1 MRVRFYLFAAIVLIA
16 LAAHLLLLTGR
27 VSQGSEDAMR
37 SRLATASAA
46 VSMQIALIDA
56 TLSARGAAQSPSL
69 ADATRPGP
77 DGKPVKPDERA
88 LRAVASALEPE
99 PDLIIVG
106 GPIATAVSRR
116 GKGAS
121 LGDDPAAQD
130 LIKGAVEGP
139 SAARFATYDGKLYR
153 IASARVPGADSAV
166 VVGQAID
173 DRLATQLR
181 NQVDADVTVLADG
194 KVVAS
199 SLPPEGRAAVAR
211 WVRSPSPGY
220 GTLTV
225 RLPAVGTS
233 LSGKLPLWTS
243 HLGARAALV
252 NFPDT
257 TAQAVASVSAAPYL
271 SWLGRYQAFYL
282 FALALFL
289 IAAIVWGLLLAPK
302 VAVTRPAP
310 APRLHPSPPVAAG
323 SRSDASA
330 RSRALLG
337 ADVSA
342 PSETVKPAP
351 PPTEVPWSAGGE
363 DDGVV
368 SGPTVRKL
376 DTPLFDPFPAPSGA
390 AAETDGQTAAVELGV
405 GPLPA
410 ASEGGWSVGE
420 PSDVGVEPGPA
431 SLGPE
436 PMAGEPIAAL
446 DEEQREQQMA
456 AAQSPET
463 EPAVPLPGAR
473 SPPEADHVLHPPHAT
488 PFPGDEP
495 TRVEPL
501 SAMLIDRMRER
512 DEGEAPLAQKAP
524 DRPAGLGTGWGNPSV
539 APATPEPVW
548 GGAAEAGTQEPAPAP
563 WNESVSTLPEGAPT
577 PPWNEPVP
585 LPAPGTEAA
594 EAAANPPESDAAQP
608 VDEFADQPPLTEVTG
623 VETPLEGEPVPPA
636 EMAEEPPQQEE
647 PMGEAGAEAPA
658 EAGTEGVAA
667 AEEGDADE
675 AHFQETFERFLELRQ
690 QTGEPGNVSYDKF
703 VAKLRRNREELM
715 ARHNA
720 SGVRFSVYLKDGRA
734 AIKAS
739 ALR

>member
-16 LAAHLLLLTGR
+16 LAAHLALLTGR
-27 VSQGSEDAMR
+27 VSQVSEDAMR
-37 SRLATASAA
+37 SRLSTASAA
-46 VSMQIALIDA
+46 VRMQIALIDGS
-56 TLSARGAAQSPSL
+56 LSVRAAAQSPSL

-106 GPIATAVSRR
+106 GPAATAVSRR
-116 GKGAS
+116 GKASS
-121 LGDDPAAQD
+121 LGDDAAAQD
-130 LIKGAVEGP
+130 LVKGAVEGP
-139 SAARFATYDGKLYR
+139 SAARFATYEGRLYR
-153 IASARVPGADSAV
+153 VASARIPGADSAV

-173 DRLATQLR
+173 DRSATQLR

-225 RLPAVGTS
+225 RLPIVGTS

-243 HLGARAALV
+243 HLAARAALV

-257 TAQAVASVSAAPYL
+257 TAQAVVSVSAAPYL

-302 VAVTRPAP
+302 VVVTRPAP
-310 APRLHPSPPVAAG
+310 APRLHPSPPVAAA
-323 SRSDASA
+323 SRSEASA

-342 PSETVKPAP
+342 PSESVKPAP

-363 DDGVV
+363 EDGIV
-368 SGPTVRKL
+368 SGPTPVRKL
-376 DTPLFDPFPAPSGA
+376 DAPLFDTFPAPSGA
-390 AAETDGQTAAVELGV
+390 AAETDAQTAAVEPAV

-420 PSDVGVEPGPA
+420 PREVGVEPGPA

-446 DEEQREQQMA
+446 DEEQA
-456 AAQSPET
+456 AAQSLET
-463 EPAVPLPGAR
+463 EPAVPLPGAG
-473 SPPEADHVLHPPHAT
+473 PAPVDHVLHPPDVT

-512 DEGEAPLAQKAP
+512 DEGEAPLPQKAP
-524 DRPAGLGTGWGNPSV
+524 DRPAGLGTGWEDPSV
-539 APATPEPVW
+539 APATPEPAW
-548 GGAAEAGTQEPAPAP
+548 GGAAEAGSQEPAPAP

-577 PPWNEPVP
+577 PPWNEPVQP
-585 LPAPGTEAA
+585 SSGAEDA
-594 EAAANPPESDAAQP
+594 EAGAAPAEAEGEEPIETP
-608 VDEFADQPPLTEVTG
+608 ADQPPLTEVTG
-623 VETPLEGEPVPPA
+623 FETPFGSEPVPAAEMDEEPRAQEQEQPMAEGEPA
-636 EMAEEPPQQEE
+636 
-647 PMGEAGAEAPA
+647 APA
-658 EAGTEGVAA
+658 EAGMEGLAA
-667 AEEGDADE
+667 PEEGDPDE
-675 AHFQETFERFLELRQ
+675 AHFQEIFERFLELRQ
-690 QTGEPGNVSYDKF
+690 QTGEPGNVSYEKF
-703 VAKLRRNREELM
+703 VTKLRRNREELM
-715 ARHNA
+715 ARHSA
-720 SGVRFSVYLKDGRA
+720 RGVRFSVYLKDGRA

>member
-1 MRVRFYLFAAIVLIA
+1 MRVRFYVFAAIVSIA
-16 LAAHLLLLTGR
+16 LAAHLPLLTAR
-27 VSQGSEDAMR
+27 VSQVSEDAMR
-37 SRLATASAA
+37 SRLSTASGA
-46 VSMQIALIDA
+46 VRMQIALLDA
-56 TLSARGAAQSPSL
+56 GLPVRAAAQSPSL
-69 ADATRPGP
+69 ADAIRPGP
-77 DGKPVKPDERA
+77 DGKPVRPDERA
-88 LRAVASALEPE
+88 LRAVASSLEPE

-106 GPIATAVSRR
+106 GPVATAVSRR
-116 GKGAS
+116 GKASS
-121 LGDDPAAQD
+121 LGDDAAAQD

-139 SAARFATYDGKLYR
+139 SAARFAAYDGKLYR
-153 IASARVPGADSAV
+153 IASARIPGADSAL

-173 DRLATQLR
+173 DRFATQLR
-181 NQVDADVTVLADG
+181 SQVDADVTVLAEG

-225 RLPAVGTS
+225 RLPAVGTG

-243 HLGARAALV
+243 HLATRAALV

-257 TAQAVASVSAAPYL
+257 SAQAVVSVSAAPYL

-282 FALALFL
+282 AALAIFL
-289 IAAIVWGLLLAPK
+289 VAAIVWGLILAPR
-302 VAVTRPAP
+302 VTAARPAP
-310 APRLHPSPPVAAG
+310 APRLHPSPPVPAA

-342 PSETVKPAP
+342 PSETVRPAP
-351 PPTEVPWSAGGE
+351 APTEVPWSAGGE

-376 DTPLFDPFPAPSGA
+376 DTPLFDPFPAPGGA
-390 AAETDGQTAAVELGV
+390 AAETDAQTAAVEPAV
-405 GPLPA
+405 GPFPA

-420 PSDVGVEPGPA
+420 PGEMGVEAGPA

-436 PMAGEPIAAL
+436 PTAGEPIAAL
-446 DEEQREQQMA
+446 DEEQREQEM
-456 AAQSPET
+456 QSPVT
-463 EPAVPLPGAR
+463 EPAVPLPGAG
-473 SPPEADHVLHPPHAT
+473 PPEGDHLLHPPNVT

-512 DEGEAPLAQKAP
+512 DEGEAPLPQKAP
-524 DRPAGLGTGWGNPSV
+524 DRPAGMGTGWENPEV
-539 APATPEPVW
+539 PAATPEPPW
-548 GGAAEAGTQEPAPAP
+548 GGAAEAGSQEPAPAP

-585 LPAPGTEAA
+585 LP
-594 EAAANPPESDAAQP
+594 
-608 VDEFADQPPLTEVTG
+608 DQPPLTEVTG
-623 VETPLEGEPVPPA
+623 VETPLEGEPLPAA
-636 EMAEEPPQQEE
+636 EMAEEPPAQEQEE
-647 PMGEAGAEAPA
+647 PMAE
-658 EAGTEGVAA
+658 AA
-667 AEEGDADE
+667 AETPAEPGIEGLAAPEEGDPDE
-675 AHFQETFERFLELRQ
+675 AHFHETFERFLELRQ
-690 QTGEPGNVSYDKF
+690 QTGESGNISYEKF
-703 VAKLRRNREELM
+703 VTKLRRNREELM

-720 SGVRFSVYLKDGRA
+720 RGVRFSVYLKDGRA

>member
-16 LAAHLLLLTGR
+16 LAANLALLTAR
-27 VSQGSEDAMR
+27 VSQTSEDAMR
-37 SRLATASAA
+37 SRLSTASSA
-46 VSMQIALIDA
+46 VRMEIALIDA
-56 TLSARGAAQSPSL
+56 GLSVRAAAQSPSL

-77 DGKPVKPDERA
+77 DGKPARPDERA
-88 LRAVASALEPE
+88 LRAVASALDPE

-106 GPIATAVSRR
+106 GPIATAVARR
-116 GKGAS
+116 GKAS
-121 LGDDPAAQD
+121 SQGDDAAAQD

-153 IASARVPGADSAV
+153 IASARVPGGDSAL

-173 DRLATQLR
+173 DRFATQLR
-181 NQVDADVTVLADG
+181 TQVDADVTILAEG

-211 WVRSPSPGY
+211 WVRAPSPGY

-225 RLPAVGTS
+225 RLPVVGTG
-233 LSGKLPLWTS
+233 LSGKLPLGTS
-243 HLGARAALV
+243 HLATRAALV

-257 TAQAVASVSAAPYL
+257 SAQAVVTLSAAPYL

-282 FALALFL
+282 AALALLL
-289 IAAIVWGLLLAPK
+289 IAAIIWGLILAPK
-302 VAVTRPAP
+302 VTAARQAP
-310 APRLHPSPPVAAG
+310 APRLHPSPPVPVV

-351 PPTEVPWSAGGE
+351 APTEVPWSAGGE
-363 DDGVV
+363 EDGVV
-368 SGPTVRKL
+368 SGPTPMRKL
-376 DTPLFDPFPAPSGA
+376 DTPLFDPFPAPGGA
-390 AAETDGQTAAVELGV
+390 AAETDAQTASVEPAM

-420 PSDVGVEPGPA
+420 PRDMGLDAGPA

-436 PMAGEPIAAL
+436 PAAGEPIAAL
-446 DEEQREQQMA
+446 DEQQREQEIA
-456 AAQSPET
+456 LAQSPET
-463 EPAVPLPGAR
+463 EPAVPLPGAETR
-473 SPPEADHVLHPPHAT
+473 NDDHLLHPPHST

-512 DEGEAPLAQKAP
+512 DDGEAPLPQKAP
-524 DRPAGLGTGWGNPSV
+524 DRAAGMGTGWENPAV
-539 APATPEPVW
+539 EPAAPEPAW
-548 GGAAEAGTQEPAPAP
+548 GGAAEEGAQDPAPAP
-563 WNESVSTLPEGAPT
+563 WNESVSTLAEGAPT
-577 PPWNEPVP
+577 PPWNEPVALQDP
-585 LPAPGTEAA
+585 SA
-594 EAAANPPESDAAQP
+594 
-608 VDEFADQPPLTEVTG
+608 LTEVTG
-623 VETPLEGEPVPPA
+623 LETPLEGEPLPAA
-636 EMAEEPPQQEE
+636 EMAEEPAAVEQEQA
-647 PMGEAGAEAPA
+647 MAEAASDAPAETEASAETEAPA
-658 EAGTEGVAA
+658 EAEPPSEAGMEGFATP
-667 AEEGDADE
+667 EEGDADE

-690 QTGEPGNVSYDKF
+690 ETGEPGNVSYEKF
-703 VAKLRRNREELM
+703 VTKLRRNREELM

-720 SGVRFSVYLKDGRA
+720 TGVRFSVYLKDGRA